1 MHFRH
6 ALMAAAAGA
15 ALLAT
20 DAAAQPATGDT
31 SVEELVVTG
40 TRTAGRSRLET
51 VAPVDV
57 INTEALARQGSGA
70 ELAQSL
76 SNLTPSISFTR
87 NAISDGSD
95 HVRPATLRGLAPD
108 QTLVLINGMR
118 GHIGALVNV
127 NSSIGRGSAPFDLNT
142 IPTAAIDLV
151 EVLRDGASA
160 QYGADA
166 IAGVI
171 NLRLREARRGG
182 QIGVTYGQY
191 DTEYRATRGKHSR
204 NDGESTTV
212 SGWIGLPL
220 PNEGFATISAEYYDR
235 QPTNRSDYVNAAALP
250 LLPANTVLGRFGD
263 PELESA
269 TVYVNAG
276 LPLNDTWTL
285 LGYAGYQDRLSD
297 SAATPRAYNDV
308 RNTQAIYPLGFTP
321 LIEASIVD
329 YNAQL
334 ALKGELAGWNSFF
347 GVSYGKNALDY
358 RTHHTVNTSF
368 GAASPTSFDAGGLEY
383 DQWLFNA
390 NFSRGYEVGFAKPL
404 NVAAGLEYR
413 RESFSVSAGEP
424 GSYVQGPLRLAPGAQ
439 GFPGFRPSNE
449 IDIDRDNYS
458 AYVDIE
464 AQVTDQFLVNGAV
477 RYEDY
482 SDFGDQITGRL
493 AARFDFN
500 EAFALRGAVSSG
512 IKAPALQQQFF
523 SYISTNN
530 VVTPTGPV
538 LQDTVTYFVSDPVA
552 RSLGARPLEP
562 EESINYSIG
571 FVFRHESLEV
581 TVDAYQID
589 IENRIVL
596 SENLPNPSTDP
607 AAAAAITSRLPPS
620 VTSARFFLNG
630 VDTTTKGVDIVAR
643 YRLETETAGRFDFL
657 AAINLNET
665 EVTKTPA
672 LPNITGV
679 SAPPFLFNRGNVKA
693 FEEGTPEQKLVF
705 SVDWTKGGWGVSAK
719 ATHYDSVLVANNIAT
734 LDYETGE
741 NWVADLEGRYKF
753 EKGITVAVGAN
764 NLFDEY
770 PNASPTTVSGN
781 VGAIAFPQYSPFGFN
796 GRFLYGRL
804 SYEW

>member
-1 MHFRH
+1 MKYRH
-6 ALMAAAAGA
+6 LLLAAAAVS
-15 ALLAT
+15 ALSTSEAF
-20 DAAAQPATGDT
+20 AQTPQDT

-40 TRTAGRSRLET
+40 TRTAGRTRLET

-57 INTEALARQGSGA
+57 ITTDALQRQGSGA

-76 SNLTPSISFTR
+76 SNLAPSIGFTR
-87 NAISDGSD
+87 NAVSDGSD

-118 GHIGALVNV
+118 GHVGALVNV
-127 NSSIGRGSAPFDLNT
+127 NGSIGRGSTAFDLNT
-142 IPTAAIDLV
+142 IPTVALDRA

-171 NLRLREARRGG
+171 NLRLREAREGG
-182 QIGVTYGQY
+182 QIGVTYGKY
-191 DTEYRATRGKHSR
+191 DTEYRAARGPHSR
-204 NDGESTTV
+204 NDGESATI

-220 PNEGFATISAEYYDR
+220 PNEGFVTVSGEYYDR
-235 QPTNRSDYVNAAALP
+235 QPTNRSDFINATALP
-250 LLPANTVLGRFGD
+250 LLPASTVLGRFGD

-276 LPLNDTWTL
+276 LPLNETWTL
-285 LGYAGYQDRLSD
+285 TGYAGYQDRTSD
-297 SAATPRAYNDV
+297 SAATPRAYNDA
-308 RNTQAIYPLGFTP
+308 RNVPAIYPRGFTP
-321 LIEASIVD
+321 LIQADIQD
-329 YNAQL
+329 YNVQG
-334 ALKGELAGWNSFF
+334 ALKGELSGWGTYL
-347 GVSYGKNALDY
+347 GVSYGKNTLDY
-358 RTHHTVNTSF
+358 TTHNSVNASF
-368 GAASPTSFDAGGLEY
+368 GAASPTSFKAGGLEY

-390 NFSRGYEVGFAKPL
+390 NFTRGFEVGIAKPL
-404 NVAAGLEYR
+404 NVAFGLEYR
-413 RESFSVSAGEP
+413 QESFGVSPGEP
-424 GSYVQGPLRLAPGAQ
+424 LSYASGPIVAAPGSQ
-439 GFPGFRPSNE
+439 GFPGFRPTNAIE
-449 IDIDRDNYS
+449 VDRNNFS
-458 AYVDIE
+458 AYLDVEGQITE
-464 AQVTDQFLVNGAV
+464 QFLVDAAV

-482 SDFGDQITGRL
+482 SDFGDAVTGKL
-493 AARFDFN
+493 QARYDFTP
-500 EAFALRGAVSSG
+500 AFALRGSVSTG

-523 SYISTNN
+523 SYTSTNN

-538 LQDTVTYFVSDPVA
+538 LIEAGTFFVSAPIA
-552 RSLGARPLEP
+552 ISLGARPLEP
-562 EESINYSIG
+562 EESINYSLG
-571 FVFRHESLEV
+571 AVFQAGSFEL
-581 TVDAYQID
+581 TIDAYQID

-607 AAAAAITSRLPPS
+607 VSAAIISGRLAPFGVS
-620 VTSARFFLNG
+620 SARFFLNG
-630 VDTTTKGVDIVAR
+630 VDTTTQGVDIVAR
-643 YRLETETAGRFDFL
+643 YRLDTETAGRFDFL

-665 EVTKTPA
+665 EVTRTPN
-672 LPNITGV
+672 LPTVTGV
-679 SAPPFLFNRGNVKA
+679 GSPPFLFDRGNVKS

-705 SVDWTKGGWGVSAK
+705 SVDWTKGGFGVSAK
-719 ATHYDSVLVANNIAT
+719 ATHYDSVLVPNNIST

-753 EKGITVAVGAN
+753 ERGVTVALGAN

>member
-1 MHFRH
+1 MLYRY
-6 ALMAAAAGA
+6 ALLAAAGA
-15 ALLAT
+15 AALLAT
-20 DAAAQPATGDT
+20 EAAAQTTPGDT
-31 SVEELVVTG
+31 TVEELVVTG

-118 GHIGALVNV
+118 GHVGALVNV

-142 IPTAAIDLV
+142 IPTAAIDRV

-171 NLRLREARRGG
+171 NLRLREARQGG
-182 QIGVTYGQY
+182 QVGVTYGKY
-191 DTEYRATRGKHSR
+191 DTEYLATRGKHSR
-204 NDGESTTV
+204 DDGESTTV
-212 SGWIGLPL
+212 SGWVGLPL
-220 PNEGFATISAEYYDR
+220 PNDGFVTISGEYYDR
-235 QPTNRSDYVNAAALP
+235 QPTNRSDYINAAALP

-263 PELESA
+263 PELEST

-276 LPLNDTWTL
+276 LPLNETWTL
-285 LGYAGYQDRLSD
+285 VGYAGYQDRTSD

-308 RNTQAIYPLGFTP
+308 RNTRAIYPFGFTP

-334 ALKGELAGWNSFF
+334 ALKGELAGWSSFF
-347 GVSYGKNALDY
+347 GVSYGKNSLDY
-358 RTHHTVNTSF
+358 RTHNTLNTSF
-368 GAASPTSFDAGGLEY
+368 GAASPTSFEAGGLEY

-390 NFSRGYEVGFAKPL
+390 NFTRGFEVGIAKPL
-404 NVAAGLEYR
+404 NVAAGFEYR
-413 RESFSVSAGEP
+413 RESFSVHAGEP
-424 GSYVQGPLRLAPGAQ
+424 GSYVQGPLQLSPGAQ
-439 GFPGFRPSNE
+439 GFPGFRPSNV
-449 IDIDRDNYS
+449 IDVDRDNIS
-458 AYVDIE
+458 AYLDVE
-464 AQVTDQFLVNGAV
+464 AQITDQLLVDGAV

-482 SDFGDQITGRL
+482 SDFGDQVTGKL
-493 AARFDFN
+493 AARYDFTPS
-500 EAFALRGAVSSG
+500 FALRGAISSG
-512 IKAPALQQQFF
+512 IKAPALQQQYF

-538 LQDTVTYFVSDPVA
+538 LQDTVTYFVSDPIA
-552 RSLGARPLEP
+552 ISLGAKPLEP
-562 EESINYSIG
+562 EESVNYSVG
-571 FVFRHESLEV
+571 FVFHTGPFEL

-607 AAAAAITSRLPPS
+607 AAAANITARLPAG

-630 VDTTTKGVDIVAR
+630 VDTTTKGIDIVAR
-643 YRLETETAGRFDFL
+643 YRLDTETAGRFDFL
-657 AAINLNET
+657 AAANINET

-679 SAPPFLFNRGNVKA
+679 ASPPFLFNRGNVKA

-719 ATHYDSVLVANNIAT
+719 ATHYDSVLVANNIST
-734 LDYETGE
+734 LDYQTGE

-753 EKGITVAVGAN
+753 EKGFTVALGAN

-770 PNASPTTVSGN
+770 PNAAPTTVSGN

-796 GRFLYGRL
+796 GRFLYGRV